1 MTETIIIGRVLTSET
16 AQSTRLENIALLV
29 DTDGT
34 IQERTPQGTAR
45 YDALAARKDAVWLP
59 DDALLIPGLTDLHI
73 HAPQWPQAGMALDRP
88 LEDWLG
94 TYTFPLEASYADPAF
109 AEDVYDD
116 LVRTLLE
123 NGTTTA
129 LYFATIHE
137 EASLVLARTCLHYG
151 QRGFVGLVAM
161 DHPDLCPPDYRQ
173 ASAWEAL
180 DATRR
185 FIGAV
190 RALPGNEHG
199 LVQPVITPRF
209 IPACSDALLE
219 GLGTLAAEMDVRVQT
234 HASESDWEHQHV
246 LDRTGQTDTHAL
258 DRFGL
263 LRDHTVLAHAGFL
276 DQTDRTLV
284 RARKAALA
292 HCPISNAFFAGA
304 ALPVRDVLDEHVHCG
319 LGTDISGGYSPSIFE
334 NARQAVLTS
343 RLLESGTNPHLPASE
358 RGLPKSRIDFQE
370 AFWLATRGGA
380 EALGVSAGQLM
391 PGQMF
396 DAVEILGTSGA
407 LRLHPKDDA
416 ATCAQKIVCHASS
429 QTIGRVWVNGRQIKE
444 KAPPHA
450 DRH

>member
-1 MTETIIIGRVLTSET
+1 MTGTIILARVLTSET
-16 AQSTRLENIALLV
+16 PQTTLLENVALLV
-29 DTDGT
+29 NAEGV
-34 IQERTPQGTAR
+34 IQERHSLGTER
-45 YDALAARKDAVWLP
+45 YDALSAHRNAVRLS
-59 DDALLIPGLTDLHI
+59 DETLLIPGLTDLHI

-88 LEDWLG
+88 LEDWLA
-94 TYTFPLEASYADPAF
+94 TYTFPLEARYADPAF
-109 AEDVYDD
+109 AEGVYDD

-137 EASLVLARTCLHYG
+137 EASLVLARTCLRYG

-173 ASAWEAL
+173 ANAQDAL
-180 DATRR
+180 EATRR
-185 FIGAV
+185 FIEVV
-190 RALPGNEHG
+190 RGLPGNEHG

-219 GLGTLAAEMDVRVQT
+219 GLGALAAELNVRVQT

-246 LDRTGQTDTHAL
+246 LDRTGRTDTDAL
-258 DRFGL
+258 DHFGL
-263 LRDHTVLAHAGFL
+263 LRAHTVLAHAGFL
-276 DQTDRTLV
+276 DQTDRALV
-284 RARKAALA
+284 RNRNAALA

-304 ALPVRDVLDEHVHCG
+304 ALPLRHVLDEHVHCG

-343 RLLESGTNPHLPASE
+343 RLLESGTNPRIPASE

-380 EALGVSAGQLM
+380 ESLGISAGQLM

-444 KAPPHA
+444 KAPSPC
-450 DRH
+450 

>member
-1 MTETIIIGRVLTSET
+1 MTGTVITARVLTSAT
-16 AQSTRLENIALLV
+16 PQKAILEDVAFLIDSNGL
-29 DTDGT
+29 
-34 IQERTPQGTAR
+34 IQERVLAETAR
-45 YDALAARKDAVWLP
+45 YKELSYRGCAIHLP
-59 DDALLIPGLTDLHI
+59 AETLLIPGLTDLHI

-88 LEDWLG
+88 LEEWLS
-94 TYTFPLEASYADPAF
+94 TYTFPLEARYANAAF
-109 AEDVYDD
+109 AETVYDD

-137 EASLVLARTCLHYG
+137 EASLVLARTCLRYG

-161 DHPDLCPPDYRQ
+161 DHPDLCPADYRQ
-173 ASAWEAL
+173 ASAQEAL

-185 FIGAV
+185 FVNTV
-190 RALPGNEHG
+190 RALPGNDEG

-209 IPACSDALLE
+209 IPACSDELLE
-219 GLGTLAAEMDVRVQT
+219 GLGALAAELKVSVQT

-246 LDRTGQTDTHAL
+246 LERTGQTDTHAL

-263 LRDHTVLAHAGFL
+263 LCAHTVLAHAGFL
-276 DQTDRTLV
+276 SRDDRTLV
-284 RARKAALA
+284 RTREAALA

-304 ALPVRDVLDEHVHCG
+304 ALPLRDVLDEHVHCG

-343 RLLESGTNPHLPASE
+343 RLLESGTNPRLSASE

-380 EALGVSAGQLM
+380 EALGISTGQLL
-391 PGQMF
+391 PGQRF

-407 LRLHPKDDA
+407 LRLYPKDDA

-444 KAPPHA
+444 KASLPC
-450 DRH
+450 